1 MKTVVGLA
9 AAAVMAAA
17 TAVAFAHRTPPP
29 LAPTSIGIK
38 ELHFNTLAQS
48 EAYTLAAGQLGNIF
62 LSTDQGQQW
71 NAAKIDQQRNALIV
85 EITFAPDKKTGFAVG
100 HEGWILRTTDG
111 GASWQEVH
119 FDEKH
124 GEPLMSVAQ
133 LPNGDWVS
141 VGAFGRALTS
151 KDGGNTWERMVLPE
165 SVEDKHMNRITSSED
180 GQHWAIVGERGL
192 VLLSHDGG
200 ANWQAEEPFYNGSL
214 YNIMPL
220 GQGGW
225 LAYGMRGNIFAQ
237 ANAGEAWAKSNVP
250 ASISFFNHTQRT
262 DGAIV
267 LVGQGSMLG
276 ISRDN
281 GQSFALQKVPG
292 RAAFLDVLRVSP
304 DKTLIASETGLSEL
318 PALNAIAAAPAA
330 APAGVTQ

>member
-48 EAYTLAAGQLGNIF
+48 EQHTVAAGALGNIF
-62 LSTDQGQQW
+62 VSSDQGQQW
-71 NAAKIDQQRNALIV
+71 SSAKIDQQRNALLV
-85 EITFAPDKKTGFAVG
+85 EVTFAKDKKTGFAVG

-124 GEPLMSVAQ
+124 GEPLMSIAQ
-133 LPNGDWVS
+133 LPGGEWLS
-141 VGAFGRALTS
+141 VGAFGRALIS
-151 KDGGNTWERMVLPE
+151 KDGGDTWERMQLPDA
-165 SVEDKHMNRITSSED
+165 VEDKHMNRITSSED
-180 GQHWAIVGERGL
+180 GQQLAIVGERGL
-192 VLLSHDGG
+192 VLLSQDGG
-200 ANWQAEEPFYNGSL
+200 ATWQAEEPFYNGSL

-225 LAYGMRGNIFAQ
+225 LAYGMRGNIFAKPS
-237 ANAGEAWAKSNVP
+237 AEAAWAKSNVP
-250 ASISFFNHTQRT
+250 ASISFFNHTQRA

-281 GQSFALQKVPG
+281 GQTFALQKVPG
-292 RAAFLDVLRVSP
+292 RAAFMDVLRVSP
-304 DKTLIASETGLSEL
+304 DKTLLASESGLSEL
-318 PALNAIAAAPAA
+318 PALNAIAAASAA
-330 APAGVTQ
+330 APAGVAQ